1 MIFIHI
7 PKTAGW
13 TIARHLRDDEKIMD
27 NGFGFAHE
35 ITMRDIPE
43 NYEDIVLSV
52 VRCPFDRVWS
62 MYNFYGNTRKAFLD
76 IYTFEEFVSNI
87 EEWSTNEDHEYYMIE
102 YKPCYYWIEPKTFK
116 ETEYGWVNKNL
127 HLLRFENLQESY
139 NTFRKSIGLEPFR
152 LLKRNV
158 KVAIDK
164 IVKLDKENRNLIQR
178 KELLEKELL
187 KHNYSLPKMIKSGKI
202 QEITRHFGHRKPE
215 QLYLAIGNGTS
226 TLNKVIKHIVPEVQK
241 TPNPISTFINRF
253 RSKTTSPVLISGH
266 EGVMTTFAQCC
277 NPLPG
282 ENITGFITRGKGV
295 SIHRSTCPQ
304 LLNSDLE
311 RRIEVAWHT
320 ETSSVHTSEI
330 EILCSDHVGLL
341 AELGAACKIQNINIS
356 RLEAKNVG
364 DNKAKISLEVSVS
377 DVSQLDKVMKSIQK
391 IPGIIRLRRVQ
402 EKPV

>member
-87 EEWSTNEDHEYYMIE
+87 EEWSTNEDHEYYMLE

-158 KVAIDK
+158 NPKK
-164 IVKLDKENRNLIQR
+164 KKE
-178 KELLEKELL
+178 KPK
-187 KHNYSLPKMIKSGKI
+187 YTDKMIKDINSVFSTDIKN
-202 QEITRHFGHRKPE
+202 FGYNYKSFLQRE
-215 QLYLAIGNGTS
+215 
-226 TLNKVIKHIVPEVQK
+226 
-241 TPNPISTFINRF
+241 
-253 RSKTTSPVLISGH
+253 
-266 EGVMTTFAQCC
+266 
-277 NPLPG
+277 
-282 ENITGFITRGKGV
+282 
-295 SIHRSTCPQ
+295 
-304 LLNSDLE
+304 
-311 RRIEVAWHT
+311 
-320 ETSSVHTSEI
+320 
-330 EILCSDHVGLL
+330 
-341 AELGAACKIQNINIS
+341 
-356 RLEAKNVG
+356 
-364 DNKAKISLEVSVS
+364 SL
-377 DVSQLDKVMKSIQK
+377 
-391 IPGIIRLRRVQ
+391 
-402 EKPV
+402 

>member
-158 KVAIDK
+158 NPKK
-164 IVKLDKENRNLIQR
+164 KKE
-178 KELLEKELL
+178 KPK
-187 KHNYSLPKMIKSGKI
+187 YTDKMIKDINSVFSTDIKN
-202 QEITRHFGHRKPE
+202 FGYNYKSFLQRE
-215 QLYLAIGNGTS
+215 
-226 TLNKVIKHIVPEVQK
+226 
-241 TPNPISTFINRF
+241 
-253 RSKTTSPVLISGH
+253 
-266 EGVMTTFAQCC
+266 
-277 NPLPG
+277 
-282 ENITGFITRGKGV
+282 
-295 SIHRSTCPQ
+295 
-304 LLNSDLE
+304 
-311 RRIEVAWHT
+311 
-320 ETSSVHTSEI
+320 
-330 EILCSDHVGLL
+330 
-341 AELGAACKIQNINIS
+341 
-356 RLEAKNVG
+356 
-364 DNKAKISLEVSVS
+364 SL
-377 DVSQLDKVMKSIQK
+377 
-391 IPGIIRLRRVQ
+391 
-402 EKPV
+402 